1 MIKSMTGYGKAEA
14 VVPGGRLQVEIRS
27 VNHRYGEVSVK
38 MPRPLLAH
46 EHEVRK
52 LLGSQLKR
60 GKIDVFI
67 QFEPAP
73 GELGKPQ
80 VNIALAK
87 SYFDAFQNLRQALGI
102 AEPVPLG
109 LIVAQREVLVT
120 EDGDSLLEPLGEALL
135 RVVGEGISAIDGMRC
150 REGIALQ
157 ADLEGRLIRLGELI
171 GQVAARVP
179 KAVAAQT
186 ERLKERVTSLL
197 GEATLDEAR
206 LAQEV
211 ALLADRGDVTEE
223 LVRFN
228 SHLAQVRDAF
238 RQEEPVGRKLD
249 FLMQELNREVNTI
262 GSKANDSE
270 IAALVVEMKAELE
283 KIREQVQNIE

>member
-1 MIKSMTGYGKAEA
+1 MTGYGKAEA
-14 VVPGGRLQVEIRS
+14 VVTGGRLQVEIRS

-52 LLGSQLKR
+52 RIGEVLKR
-60 GKIDVFI
+60 GKIDVFV
-67 QFEPAP
+67 QFEPAT
-73 GELGKPQ
+73 GEQGKPQ

-87 SYFDAFQNLRQALGI
+87 SYFDAFQNLKQALGI
-102 AEPVPLG
+102 SEPVSLG
-109 LIVAQREVLVT
+109 LVVSQRDVLVA
-120 EDGDSLLEPLGEALL
+120 EDGDTLLESLGEALL
-135 RVVGEGISAIDGMRC
+135 RVVGEAVTAIDAMRC
-150 REGIALQ
+150 REGEALH
-157 ADLEGRLIRLGELI
+157 ADLEGRLVRLAELI
-171 GQVAARVP
+171 NVVETRVP
-179 KAVAAQT
+179 AAVATQA
-186 ERLKERVTSLL
+186 ERLKERVALLL
-197 GEATLDEAR
+197 GESSLDEAR

-228 SHLAQVRDAF
+228 SHLSQVRETF
-238 RQEEPVGRKLD
+238 KQQEPVGRKLD

-262 GSKANDSE
+262 GSKANDSD
-270 IAALVVEMKAELE
+270 IAVLVVEMKAELE